1 MREFIT
7 RFPTSVLAQNAQ
19 HRIDVLERAARER
32 QDKEQAKLEAA
43 KQREIE
49 KRLEERLARLEA
61 LSASDARIPPLPPLA
76 GDLRG
81 VVEAQSPPRRTSC
94 SVRGTTGN
102 KMAVSVV

>member
-49 KRLEERLARLEA
+49 KRLG
-61 LSASDARIPPLPPLA
+61 P
-76 GDLRG
+76 
-81 VVEAQSPPRRTSC
+81 
-94 SVRGTTGN
+94 N
-102 KMAVSVV
+102 

>member
-32 QDKEQAKLEAA
+32 QDKEQAKLEGA
-43 KQREIE
+43 KQRDIE

-61 LSASDARIPPLPPLA
+61 LSASDAEYR
-76 GDLRG
+76 R
-81 VVEAQSPPRRTSC
+81 PRL
-94 SVRGTTGN
+94 
-102 KMAVSVV
+102 